1 MDSPS
6 LIRQQPG
13 EMPALR
19 DRISEVLLDYHV
31 LAVVGLSPKP
41 SRPSY
46 GVAAYMKSRGYR
58 VIPVNPNSQSVLNE
72 TCYPTLDEVPDRVEV
87 VVIFRKPEHVP
98 SVIESAIRKQ
108 VHVVWMQEGIEHPEA
123 AERAR
128 KAGIEVIQDRCILK
142 EHAKRFVTEGI

>member
-1 MDSPS
+1 M
-6 LIRQQPG
+6 G
-13 EMPALR
+13 TLR
-19 DRISEVLLDYHV
+19 DRISGILLDCHV

-46 GVAAYMKSRGYR
+46 GVAAYMKSHGYH
-58 VIPVNPNSQSVLNE
+58 VIPVNPNTPLVLNE
-72 TCYPTLDEVPDRVEV
+72 TCYPNLEEVPDRVEV

-98 SVIESAIRKQ
+98 SVVESAIRKN
-108 VHVVWMQEGIEHPEA
+108 VRVIWMQEGIQHPEA

-128 KAGIEVIQDRCILK
+128 RAGIEVIQDRCILK